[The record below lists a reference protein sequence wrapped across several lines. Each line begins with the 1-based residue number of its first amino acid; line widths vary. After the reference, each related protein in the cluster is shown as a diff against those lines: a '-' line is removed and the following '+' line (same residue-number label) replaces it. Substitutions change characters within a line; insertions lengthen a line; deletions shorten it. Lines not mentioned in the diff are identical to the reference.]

1 MIEIVK
7 WSEIFESAD
16 TRKRQ
21 RLGWFLN
28 PSGCDS
34 KGFRKLMRDGKDG
47 LEALGFFQALCQ
59 SMATMS
65 IKIRQSGTFKN
76 SDDSLMDFDD
86 IMELSRLDGRTPAD
100 YRQITGRLVACG
112 WICLHKSLESQQ
124 SATSLPPPCHLPPG
138 FVQGEGEGEGQEKGE
153 GEGEG
158 EKFTPATPQLS
169 DTFTTQTTAD
179 LESVIDRIRRLRPGW
194 EKTAL
199 TYEEMQSISKNA
211 SCLLSIATED
221 WNMIGRYLNAKLP
234 QGDASWQPRFR
245 KQLIESAP
253 DVLQHAS
260 NWAWKNGQKP
270 KITPDKSGIWK

>member
-59 SMATMS
+59 SMATMG
-65 IKIRQSGTFKN
+65 IKTRQSGIFRN
-76 SDDSLMDFDD
+76 SDETMMDFDD
-86 IMELSRLDGRTPAD
+86 IMELSRLDGREPAD

-112 WICLHKSLESQQ
+112 WIRLHNSLESEQ
-124 SATSLPPPCHLPPG
+124 SATCLPPVCHSSPG
-138 FVQGEGEGEGQEKGE
+138 FVKGEGEGQGQEE
-153 GEGEG
+153 GEGE
-158 EKFTPATPQLS
+158 EREIPPTTPPSSLS
-169 DTFTTQTTAD
+169 DKFTTQTASD
-179 LESVIDRIRRLRPGW
+179 LESVIQRIRRLRPGW

-199 TYEEMQSISKNA
+199 TYDEMQSVSKNA
-211 SCLLSIATED
+211 SCLLSISADD
-221 WNMIGRYLNAKLP
+221 WNMIGKYLHAKLP

-245 KQLIESAP
+245 KQLIEHAP

-260 NWAWKNGQKP
+260 NWAFKNGKNPKP
-270 KITPDKSGIWK
+270 AADNSGIWK